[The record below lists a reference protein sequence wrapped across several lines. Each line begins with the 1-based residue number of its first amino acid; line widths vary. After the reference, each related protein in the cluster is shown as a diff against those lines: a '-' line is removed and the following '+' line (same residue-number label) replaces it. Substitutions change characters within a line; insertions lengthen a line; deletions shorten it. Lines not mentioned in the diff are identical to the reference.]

1 MCFIVMFAFLV
12 PGRLVQP
19 VNQLPEAPGR
29 FAAQIPDAQELNHV
43 AVFLTGQAP
52 FPEGYGCT
60 IHLEAPGKGWQLIGG
75 LTNAKPSA
83 IFRLRGTFIPSAA
96 SSTAFGNTPT
106 AAGGAS
112 STATLGIL
120 CEPLESVEA
129 QLAAL
134 GQSAAA
140 VAANPAT
147 STALVTTGGSSNSA
161 PDPVRLAQLV
171 GKNLFNAVA
180 GFAQPLPGG
189 QAGQWLP
196 FEAIERWYREFER
209 KLRTTGVGFLL
220 NSD

>member
-1 MCFIVMFAFLV
+1 M
-12 PGRLVQP
+12 
-19 VNQLPEAPGR
+19 
-29 FAAQIPDAQELNHV
+29 
-43 AVFLTGQAP
+43 
-52 FPEGYGCT
+52 
-60 IHLEAPGKGWQLIGG
+60 
-75 LTNAKPSA
+75 
-83 IFRLRGTFIPSAA
+83 
-96 SSTAFGNTPT
+96 
-106 AAGGAS
+106 
-112 STATLGIL
+112 
-120 CEPLESVEA
+120 
-129 QLAAL
+129 

-147 STALVTTGGSSNSA
+147 STALVTTGGSSTAS

-196 FEAIERWYREFER
+196 FEAIERWYRSVFSTLSELVAEALTDAEPLAKSLLFREFER

>member
-1 MCFIVMFAFLV
+1 MFAFLV

>member
-1 MCFIVMFAFLV
+1 LLTVDFERTQRK
-12 PGRLVQP
+12 RLATDRRVSTTTTVGSADKRQRP
-19 VNQLPEAPGR
+19 TDPRIE
-29 FAAQIPDAQELNHV
+29 FHS
-43 AVFLTGQAP
+43 
-52 FPEGYGCT
+52 
-60 IHLEAPGKGWQLIGG
+60 

-196 FEAIERWYREFER
+196 FEAIERWYRYVSRPPFRARWRQPLLTYKQFSGESFREFER

>member
-1 MCFIVMFAFLV
+1 MIDFDRTQRK
-12 PGRLVQP
+12 RLAIDRRVSTTTIAGLADKKQRLTDP
-19 VNQLPEAPGR
+19 RV
-29 FAAQIPDAQELNHV
+29 ELHS
-43 AVFLTGQAP
+43 
-52 FPEGYGCT
+52 
-60 IHLEAPGKGWQLIGG
+60 

-96 SSTAFGNTPT
+96 SSTAFGSTPT
-106 AAGGAS
+106 AAGGGGGS

-147 STALVTTGGSSNSA
+147 STALVITGGSSTAS

-196 FEAIERWYREFER
+196 FEAIERWYRSVFSTLSELVAEALTDAEPSAKSLLFREFER

>member
-1 MCFIVMFAFLV
+1 MFAILV

-19 VNQLPEAPGR
+19 VTQLPDAPER
-29 FAAQIPDAQELNHV
+29 FAAQIADAQELNHI

-52 FPEGYGCT
+52 FPDGYGCT
-60 IHLEAPGKGWQLIGG
+60 IHLETPGKGWQLIGG
-75 LTNAKPSA
+75 LTNAKPSS
-83 IFRLRGTFIPSAA
+83 IFRLRGTFIPSATSFS
-96 SSTAFGNTPT
+96 SSTFGTPS
-106 AAGGAS
+106 ASAS

-120 CEPLESVEA
+120 CEPLESVET

-147 STALVTTGGSSNSA
+147 STALVRVGGSAAAGGAA

-196 FEAIERWYREFER
+196 FDAIERWYREFER

>member
-1 MCFIVMFAFLV
+1 MSVGADRISCS
-12 PGRLVQP
+12 RS
-19 VNQLPEAPGR
+19 
-29 FAAQIPDAQELNHV
+29 
-43 AVFLTGQAP
+43 
-52 FPEGYGCT
+52 
-60 IHLEAPGKGWQLIGG
+60 
-75 LTNAKPSA
+75 LTNAKPSS
-83 IFRLRGTFIPSAA
+83 IFRLRNTFIPSAPSF
-96 SSTAFGNTPT
+96 SSTTFGSP
-106 AAGGAS
+106 AASTS

-147 STALVTTGGSSNSA
+147 STAVVRAGSSTA

-196 FEAIERWYREFER
+196 FEAIERWYRCVAPCRAPAARALE
-209 KLRTTGVGFLL
+209 LL
-220 NSD
+220 ELTLLP

>member
-1 MCFIVMFAFLV
+1 MFALLV

-19 VNQLPEAPGR
+19 VPQLPEASDR
-29 FAAQIPDAQELNHV
+29 FATQIVDAQELNHIS
-43 AVFLTGQAP
+43 VFLTGQAP

-60 IHLEAPGKGWQLIGG
+60 IHLETPGKGWQIIGG

-83 IFRLRGTFIPSAA
+83 IFRLRGTFIPSSSTFTSTATFGAPVPSAAA
-96 SSTAFGNTPT
+96 ST
-106 AAGGAS
+106 
-112 STATLGIL
+112 TATLGIL
-120 CEPLESVEA
+120 CEPLASVEA
-129 QLAAL
+129 QLSTL

-147 STALVTTGGSSNSA
+147 STALVPARSA
-161 PDPVRLAQLV
+161 ASGPDPVQLAQLV

-189 QAGQWLP
+189 QPGQWIP
-196 FEAIERWYREFER
+196 FDTIERWYREFER

-220 NSD
+220 HSD